1 MADITPD
8 MGRKRWSGW
17 LNRLVA
23 SPGFQRRASGLP
35 IARGFARR
43 DGAALFDLVQ
53 GFVRSQALLAL
64 VQLNLPRRLLNGPE
78 QTAVL
83 ARFCGLPEERM
94 RLLLQAG
101 AAMGLLRRRR
111 GDRYGLTRQGA
122 ALTGVPG
129 LEAMILHHGA
139 FYRDMGDPVALLRG
153 ETETELARFW
163 PYVFGAAGAV
173 DPQVTATYSD
183 LMAQSQRL
191 VAQDT
196 LAQVPLSQARCL
208 MDVGGGTGVF
218 LAEAAQAAPEARLVL
233 FDLPAVVAGAQARFA
248 EAGLTARATIHP
260 GSFRDDPL
268 PRGADTI
275 SLVRVLYDHAD
286 ETVAALLR
294 AVHDALPPGGRL
306 IVSEPMSGG
315 ARPDPQT
322 DVYFAFYT
330 LAMRTGRTRSQSEI
344 AELCRVAGFSEVRL
358 HRPRRPYVT
367 AVVTAVKSA

>member
-8 MGRKRWSGW
+8 LGRKRWAGW
-17 LNRLVA
+17 MNRLIA
-23 SPGFQRRASGLP
+23 SPGFQRRANRWP
-35 IARGFARR
+35 IARGVARR

-64 VQLNLPRRLLNGPE
+64 VELNLPRRLLNGPE
-78 QTAVL
+78 QVSVL
-83 ARFCGLPEERM
+83 ARYGNMPEERM

-101 AAMGLLRRRR
+101 AAMGLLRRKR
-111 GDRYGLTRQGA
+111 GDRFALSRQGA

-129 LEAMILHHGA
+129 LEAMIRHHGA

-153 ETETELARFW
+153 ETQTELAAFW

-173 DPQVTATYSD
+173 DPEVTATYSD

-196 LAQVPLSQARCL
+196 LAQVTLKDTRCL

-218 LAEAAQAAPEARLVL
+218 LAEAARAAPQAQLVL
-233 FDLPAVVAGAQARFA
+233 FDLPAVVSGAQARMA
-248 EAGLTARATIHP
+248 EAGLTGRATIHP

-286 ETVAALLR
+286 DTVAGLLKS
-294 AVHDALPPGGRL
+294 VHDALPPGGRL

-315 ARPDPQT
+315 DRPDPQT

-330 LAMRTGRTRSQSEI
+330 LAMRTGRTRSQAEI
-344 AELCRVAGFSEVRL
+344 AALCRAAGFGQLRL
-358 HRPRRPYVT
+358 HRARRPYVT